1 MYKIRYVP
9 QKDIISIRE
18 EWKIL
23 EKGEEMTYFQTF
35 DWYQMLIDFTPC
47 CKVVEN
53 VYVVIYKS
61 NNPIII
67 APLWIVKKNYRYVN
81 KKGIY
86 FIGRK
91 ACSDYLNFIYSCF
104 DSGALEFLLHSL
116 KKKYGVEQCF
126 FEHMLTTTSS
136 YHYFVAKE
144 KNSIVSE
151 EKCVHVS
158 LPKTFN
164 DYYVSLGKNIR
175 QNIRTAY
182 NRLKKDK
189 IEIKIVFDDIYA
201 DLGRCS
207 DIWRNR
213 HQQKY
218 EGKVAWHICVKSYLY
233 KILDIS
239 FPECIQHIAD
249 KRSHILSVYCNNKLE
264 MFFCYG
270 VDAFRNKVVF
280 MTAGVSKE
288 YARYSLGIVG
298 LYEFIQYLIGKGEYG
313 EVDFL
318 RGGEYYKYALGG
330 TDHFIADVKVLI

>member
-67 APLWIVKKNYRYVN
+67 APLWIVKRNYRYVN

-91 ACSDYLNFIYSCF
+91 SCSDYLNFIYSCF

-116 KKKYGVEQCF
+116 KEKYGVEQCC
-126 FEHMLTTTSS
+126 FEHMLTITSS
-136 YHYFVAKE
+136 YHYLVAKG
-144 KNSIVSE
+144 ILVSKE
-151 EKCVHVS
+151 NCAHIS
-158 LPKTFN
+158 LPKTIDEYN
-164 DYYVSLGKNIR
+164 KSIGKNIR
-175 QNIRTAY
+175 KNLRGAY
-182 NRLKKDK
+182 NRLNKDGVK
-189 IEIKIVFDDIYA
+189 IKVIFDDTHA
-201 DLGRCS
+201 DLERCS
-207 DIWRNR
+207 DIRNIR
-213 HQQKY
+213 LNEKKRFKQS
-218 EGKVAWHICVKSYLY
+218 WFICLKSFVY
-233 KILDIS
+233 KILEIS
-239 FPECIQHIAD
+239 FPECIQHIED

-270 VDAFRNKVVF
+270 VDAFRNKVVL

-298 LYEFIQYLIGKGEYG
+298 LYEFIQYLIEKGEYV